1 MAIADKYHEKLAEV
15 YRKHQKEFK
24 EAYDALEEAARKLGL
39 ADEYARIWE
48 TTTDPAADLRAFA
61 MEHGLAKEYRDALKK
76 LPASVRTELA
86 EAYSSVWTDDTVKKM
101 RDAGEVLRAAYKAL
115 MRGNYE
121 AAARAAGIDVSLI
134 EGIPARDALSIIATS
149 LGIGDKY
156 SEIIGKHAGKK
167 NVLHT

>member
-1 MAIADKYHEKLAEV
+1 MTIADKYHEKLAEV

-24 EAYDALEEAARKLGL
+24 EAYDALEAAAKKLGL
-39 ADEYARIWE
+39 ADEYSKIWE
-48 TTTDPAADLRAFA
+48 TSTNPAADLRAFA
-61 MEHGLAKEYRDALKK
+61 MEHGLAKEYREALKK

-101 RDAGEVLRAAYKAL
+101 RDAGEALKAAYKAL

-121 AAARAAGIDVSLI
+121 AAASAAGIDISLI
-134 EGIPARDALSIIATS
+134 EGLPARDALSIIATS
-149 LGIGDKY
+149 LGVGDKY

-167 NVLHT
+167 NVLHA